1 MKKLQ
6 VFRIVISILLS
17 TASTEALDYAK
28 TGCKDSCGGIEIPF
42 PFGIGSNCSVNEWYA
57 IDCNSSKPYLSAF
70 HNLEVSS
77 VSLQEQ
83 TVTVKVPTISG
94 CPNPLKNNS
103 LIPSVDL
110 GESPFLFSKTHNIF
124 VVEGCGDAAILD
136 DQNHFTG
143 CSTTCL
149 NESIS
154 EENNYSGISCQT
166 TIPHYL
172 QSYTVDLSRLQRL
185 DGGGHCGSAF
195 LVDEIYDDQVY
206 EDYRVKNNSFIPI
219 SLMWTL
225 KHNEI
230 PNCWEGKV
238 RRLTLDLGNGSYVS
252 SKKCYCGVGR
262 EGNPYLHNQCQEFQ
276 SCKMCRDSGRICQY
290 DERDVNDIDSGW
302 DFFCVYPSVYRTED
316 LSRSKS
322 PIGVILGISISI
334 GLLFLA
340 KIIFELYKLINKIK
354 TKRRREKFF
363 KHNGGL
369 LLKQREATDTSLVD
383 KTILFTA
390 TELEKATNHFDDNR
404 ILGRGGQGTV
414 YKGML
419 SDGRIVAVKKSKVVD
434 ESQLEQ
440 FINEVVILSQINHR
454 NVVKLLGCCLET
466 EVPILVSEFIPN
478 GTLYELIQGHTNDFP
493 LSLNL
498 RLQIAVEVSAALSYL
513 HSETSIP
520 IYHRDV
526 KTTNILMDEKYRAK
540 VSDFGT
546 SRLVSIDQ
554 THFTTL
560 VKGTFGYLDP
570 EYFQTSQFTEKS
582 DVYSFGVVLLELLT
596 TEKPISF
603 TRFGENRNLATHFML
618 AMEKGHVMSIFDAMV
633 VKEGSRDEL
642 LAIAD
647 LASRCLDANGR
658 NRPTMKEVAMALEAT
673 LLAAVSHR
681 LLVKPPPAGDRHT
694 PQLRRR
700 PSILSYR
707 TFVLDIERLKVS
719 NKTRSLE
726 IECVISF
733 FSEDTQ
739 VLVLLLAN
747 DNERIDEYITK
758 HQLGRSFT
766 PQRAILTG
774 YSGNYMLNLNNF

>member
-1 MKKLQ
+1 MKQLQ
-6 VFRIVISILLS
+6 VFHIVISILL
-17 TASTEALDYAK
+17 TAASTEALDYAK
-28 TGCKDSCGGIEIPF
+28 TGCKDTGGAIQIPF
-42 PFGIGSNCSVNEWYA
+42 PFGIGPNCSVNEWL
-57 IDCNSSKPYLSAF
+57 K
-70 HNLEVSS
+70 
-77 VSLQEQ
+77 EQ
-83 TVTVKVPTISG
+83 IVTVKVPTITG
-94 CPNPLKNNS
+94 CQNPLQNNTD

-124 VVEGCGDAAILD
+124 IVEGCGHAAILD

-149 NESIS
+149 NETIS
-154 EENNYSGISCQT
+154 GEKNYSGISCRT

-195 LVDEIYDDQVY
+195 LVDETYVDYWY
-206 EDYRVKNNSFIPI
+206 EDYGVKNKSFIPI

-225 KHNEI
+225 KNDEI
-230 PNCWEGKV
+230 PNCWEGNF
-238 RRLTLDLGNGSYVS
+238 RRPSLDLGNGSNVYYM
-252 SKKCYCGVGR
+252 KCYCGFGR
-262 EGNPYLHNQCQEFQ
+262 EGNPYLYNQCQE
-276 SCKMCRDSGRICQY
+276 SERCKECRDSGRICQY
-290 DERDVNDIDSGW
+290 DEGYADDLDYRGN
-302 DFFCVYPSVYRTED
+302 FFCVYPSVYSTQD
-316 LSRSKS
+316 LARSKS
-322 PIGVILGISISI
+322 PIGVILGTSISI
-334 GLLFLA
+334 GLIFLA
-340 KIIFELYKLINKIK
+340 KMIFELYKLIKKIK

-383 KTILFTA
+383 KTILFTS

-434 ESQLEQ
+434 QSQLEQ
-440 FINEVVILSQINHR
+440 FINEVVILSQVNHR

-478 GTLYELIQGHTNDFP
+478 GTLYELIQDNTNEFP

-498 RLQIAVEVSAALSYL
+498 RLQIAAEVAAALSYL

-526 KTTNILMDEKYRAK
+526 KTTNILMDETYRAK

-554 THFTTL
+554 THLTTL

-570 EYFQTSQFTEKS
+570 EYFQSSQFTEKS

-596 TEKPISF
+596 REKPISF

-618 AMEKGHVMSIFDAMV
+618 AMEKGHVMSVFDAMV

-642 LAIAD
+642 LAIAN

-658 NRPTMKEVAMALEAT
+658 NRPTMKEVAMALEGMRT
-673 LLAAVSHR
+673 SHVPSTVQMNFGKVNSSTNIFMLPNDVSTSTTINFR
-681 LLVKPPPAGDRHT
+681 E
-694 PQLRRR
+694 
-700 PSILSYR
+700 SIS
-707 TFVLDIERLKVS
+707 K
-719 NKTRSLE
+719 
-726 IECVISF
+726 
-733 FSEDTQ
+733 
-739 VLVLLLAN
+739 
-747 DNERIDEYITK
+747 
-758 HQLGRSFT
+758 
-766 PQRAILTG
+766 
-774 YSGNYMLNLNNF
+774 

>member
-1 MKKLQ
+1 MKQLH
-6 VFRIVISILLS
+6 VFHIVISILLS

-28 TGCKDSCGGIEIPF
+28 TGCKDTCGGIQIPF
-42 PFGIGSNCSVNEWYA
+42 PFGIGPNCSVNEWYA

-70 HNLEVSS
+70 HNLEVLS
-77 VSLQEQ
+77 VRLKEQ
-83 TVTVKVPTISG
+83 IVIVKIPTISG
-94 CPNPLKNNS
+94 CQNPLQNNTD

-110 GESPFLFSKTHNIF
+110 GESPFLFSKTHNVFI
-124 VVEGCGDAAILD
+124 VEGCGHAAILD

-154 EENNYSGISCQT
+154 EKKNYSGISCQT

-195 LVDEIYDDQVY
+195 LVDETYADYWY
-206 EDYRVKNNSFIPI
+206 EDYGVKNKSFIPI

-225 KHNEI
+225 KNDEI
-230 PNCWEGKV
+230 PNCWEGNF
-238 RRLTLDLGNGSYVS
+238 RRPSLDLGNGSNVYYM
-252 SKKCYCGVGR
+252 KCYCGFGR
-262 EGNPYLHNQCQEFQ
+262 EGNPYLYNQCQE
-276 SCKMCRDSGRICQY
+276 SERCKECRDSGRICHY
-290 DERDVNDIDSGW
+290 DEGYADDLDYRGN
-302 DFFCVYPSVYRTED
+302 FFCVYPSVYSTPD
-316 LSRSKS
+316 LARSKS
-322 PIGVILGISISI
+322 PIGVILGTSISI
-334 GLLFLA
+334 GLIFLA
-340 KIIFELYKLINKIK
+340 KMIFELYKLIKKIK

-383 KTILFTA
+383 KTILFTS

-440 FINEVVILSQINHR
+440 FINEVVILSQVNHR

-478 GTLYELIQGHTNDFP
+478 GTL
-493 LSLNL
+493 
-498 RLQIAVEVSAALSYL
+498 
-513 HSETSIP
+513 
-520 IYHRDV
+520 DV
-526 KTTNILMDEKYRAK
+526 KTTNILMDETYRAK

-554 THFTTL
+554 THLTTL

-570 EYFQTSQFTEKS
+570 EYFQSSQFTEKS

-596 TEKPISF
+596 REKPISF

-642 LAIAD
+642 LAIAN

-658 NRPTMKEVAMALEAT
+658 NRPTMKEVAMALEGMRT
-673 LLAAVSHR
+673 SHVPSTVQMIFGKVNSSTNIFMLPSDVSTSTTINFR
-681 LLVKPPPAGDRHT
+681 
-694 PQLRRR
+694 
-700 PSILSYR
+700 
-707 TFVLDIERLKVS
+707 E
-719 NKTRSLE
+719 N
-726 IECVISF
+726 IS
-733 FSEDTQ
+733 
-739 VLVLLLAN
+739 
-747 DNERIDEYITK
+747 K
-758 HQLGRSFT
+758 
-766 PQRAILTG
+766 
-774 YSGNYMLNLNNF
+774 